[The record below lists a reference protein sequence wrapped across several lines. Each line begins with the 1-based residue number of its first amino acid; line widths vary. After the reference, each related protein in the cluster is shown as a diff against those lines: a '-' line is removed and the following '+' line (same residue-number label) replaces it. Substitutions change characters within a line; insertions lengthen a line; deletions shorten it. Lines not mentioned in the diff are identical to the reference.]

1 MTGEGCL
8 LIDNSN
14 TRTKL
19 MLCRPGAEVE
29 VRILPTAEIS
39 HESLSRVL
47 SGWSF
52 ERVCLCSVVPW
63 AAKVIADCVG
73 DVEFHQ
79 MNVESATG
87 VDFSTYPGRATL
99 GADRVANVL
108 AAVQRVPLPLVAVDL
123 GTAATFDVVVQ
134 GEHGPVFSGGIIA
147 PGLSAVAGSLANATA
162 MLPAVEMNADGPI
175 IGRTTQEA
183 MSAAVRVGY
192 PGMVDA
198 LLSGIESELGRPV
211 HVVLT
216 GGDAASLAPSLHHQ
230 SVIVP
235 LLTFEGIALVAGVN
249 I

>member
-79 MNVESATG
+79 MDVESATG

-134 GEHGPVFSGGIIA
+134 GGAWSGVLRWYCCA
-147 PGLSAVAGSLANATA
+147 GLVCCGWESGKCYCYVASRGD
-162 MLPAVEMNADGPI
+162 EYRWADY
-175 IGRTTQEA
+175 R
-183 MSAAVRVGY
+183 SYY
-192 PGMVDA
+192 PGVNVCCGACRVPRYGGCLA
-198 LLSGIESELGRPV
+198 LRYRI
-211 HVVLT
+211 
-216 GGDAASLAPSLHHQ
+216 
-230 SVIVP
+230 
-235 LLTFEGIALVAGVN
+235 
-249 I
+249 